1 MLYILKWYLEIG
13 SHKQITRS
21 KLACRTYLASRVP
34 KGLRVRAW
42 VCVKVRYIYN
52 TLYVQR
58 VNLSK
63 QNVDVMLT
71 SHQCHINVCKSILDV
86 NMS

>member
-13 SHKQITRS
+13 SHKQITRY

-42 VCVKVRYIYN
+42 VCVKGRYIYI
-52 TLYVQR
+52 YVQR
-58 VNLSK
+58 ANLSK